1 MGSSRESAITM
12 QFADVLHNM
21 SLTVLLPWQQT
32 AFQTFPEILGFSA
45 HLWGSILIFNL
56 PMVLHLH
63 DPASLLNSNVE
74 VMALINFV
82 QAENHCII
90 EIGLEGTGKD

>member
-1 MGSSRESAITM
+1 MGSSGDSAITM

-21 SLTVLLPWQQT
+21 SVTVLLPWQQT
-32 AFQTFPEILGFSA
+32 AFQTFPDILGFSG
-45 HLWGSILIFNL
+45 HLMS
-56 PMVLHLH
+56 
-63 DPASLLNSNVE
+63 
-74 VMALINFV
+74 LINVF

>member
-1 MGSSRESAITM
+1 MGSSGDSAITM

-21 SLTVLLPWQQT
+21 SSTVLLPWQQT
-32 AFQTFPEILGFSA
+32 ALQTFPDILGFSG
-45 HLWGSILIFNL
+45 HL
-56 PMVLHLH
+56 V
-63 DPASLLNSNVE
+63 
-74 VMALINFV
+74 ALINVNF